1 MGGVS
6 STMREEKDGKK
17 EECDEHPVGV
27 TGRGVKRRSDR
38 WTAGTRDESVF
49 WSQQV
54 SSVQTHR
61 VRVGAF
67 STQKTEWT
75 SGEQTLR

>member
-6 STMREEKDGKK
+6 STTREEKDRKK
-17 EECDEHPVGV
+17 ECDEQPVGV
-27 TGRGVKRRSDR
+27 TGRGFKRRSDG

-54 SSVQTHR
+54 RSIQTH
-61 VRVGAF
+61 
-67 STQKTEWT
+67 
-75 SGEQTLR
+75 